1 MRIDRQKATFE
12 ALPPSVQML
21 GQRLATG
28 SVTFPPA
35 VFAGCLTSRDIAAL
49 DTPSNVKAAVV
60 RLTLRPAGG
69 WGIRATCPWC
79 GKVHSHG
86 GGTARLPYFGHRA
99 ADCTRGGYELD
110 PRATR

>member
-12 ALPPSVQML
+12 VLPVAIQML

-35 VFAGCLTSRDIAAL
+35 VFAGCLTSHDIAVL
-49 DTPSNVKAAVV
+49 DTPSNTTAVV
-60 RLTLRPAGG
+60 VHLTLRPDGG
-69 WGIRATCPWC
+69 WGIHATCPWC

-86 GGTARLPYFGHRA
+86 GGTDPLPYFGHRV
-99 ADCTRGGYELD
+99 ADCTRGSYELD
-110 PRATR
+110 PRPR